1 MDALYEI
8 ETALILVW
16 AFLVLIKKQRSKKG
30 DIDLFLL
37 FVTTTSY
44 IAFIIYDL
52 IELPTLLFNAAL
64 YGGLAYTL
72 LMFDIKAVLQK
83 DVNREKLKSLKKDYK
98 ALTNRS
104 EMLRKRFIALLERM
118 QDGVLFIMEDG
129 QMFATDQAVNL
140 LGFDENELT
149 YETFLDAMHPE
160 DKEAYLALTSKRK
173 SKNDYTA
180 HYRIMTGNSPLWIK
194 ESGTKVSHEK
204 RTMTLAIIQ
213 SLDVKKY
220 PRTNMDVL
228 NGLKI
233 DQALFERLQTMNS
246 KGKEYTLI
254 YFQLANI
261 PFINERYGRDVGD
274 LMMGEFISK
283 LIYHFLGDAEAL
295 FRITGIRYAMVIE
308 DQRKYGMLKR
318 ALEEGGDLV
327 NYTMSFGGTRQSV
340 YPYFGIHTVNVFEE
354 PVDEIAARAEKA
366 LNIAL
371 DDKTQ
376 ENYFMIG

>member
-1 MDALYEI
+1 MDGIVEFEALLLLGW
-8 ETALILVW
+8 ALLV
-16 AFLVLIKKQRSKKG
+16 FIKKHRSKKG
-30 DIDLFLL
+30 DLDLLLL
-37 FVTTTSY
+37 FTATIIY
-44 IAFIIYDL
+44 IAFVRF
-52 IELPTLLFNAAL
+52 ELASIPPYLFEGLL
-64 YGGLAYTL
+64 YGGIAYTL
-72 LMFDIKAVLQK
+72 FMFDLKAIMKK
-83 DVNREKLKSLKKDYK
+83 DLNHEKLKSLKKDYK
-98 ALTNRS
+98 ALMNRS
-104 EMLRKRFIALLERM
+104 EMLRKRFIALLDRM

-129 QMFATDQAVNL
+129 EMFATDQAVEL
-140 LGFDENELT
+140 LGFESNELS
-149 YETFLDAMHPE
+149 YKEFLDSMHSE
-160 DKEAYLALTSKRK
+160 DRDVYVSTTSKRK
-173 SKNDYTA
+173 AKGDYVT
-180 HYRIMTGNSPLWIK
+180 HYRVMTRPNPLWIK
-194 ESGTKVSHEK
+194 ETGTKVTHDK

-233 DQALFERLQTMNS
+233 DQALYESLQTLNT
-246 KGKEYTLI
+246 KKKEYTLI
-254 YFQLANI
+254 YFQLSNI

-340 YPYFGIHTVNVFEE
+340 YPYFGIHTVKVFEE
-354 PVDEIAARAEKA
+354 PVDEIGARAEKA
-366 LNIAL
+366 LSIAL